1 MIKSNG
7 IDKARVAVFISGKG
21 SNLKSLIKFSFKKNS
36 KFKISLIVSNNS
48 KALGLK
54 YAKLFKVKKKII
66 NYKNKRLTENDL
78 IKKLKKERI
87 NIICLAGFM
96 KIISKNFIKRFGGK
110 ILNIH
115 PSLLPKYPGLNTHKK
130 VLENKDS
137 EHGVTVHL
145 VNEGLDSGPII
156 GFIKLKIY
164 DTESEKDLESRIHNL
179 EHYIYPKILSEL
191 QEGKIV
197 IKDGEIFREEI
208 LHKNGKE
215 YFI

>member
-1 MIKSNG
+1 MNKRLS
-7 IDKARVAVFISGKG
+7 VAILLSGNG
-21 SNLKSLIKFSFKKNS
+21 SNLQAIIDNIKIGELKADIKIVISNKKEA
-36 KFKISLIVSNNS
+36 F
-48 KALGLK
+48 GLK
-54 YAKLFKVKKKII
+54 RAEENGIKNFFVDHKKFESREAFDEKLSKII
-66 NYKNKRLTENDL
+66 
-78 IKKLKKERI
+78 KKE
-87 NIICLAGFM
+87 NVDLVVLAGFM
-96 KIISKNFIKRFGGK
+96 RILGSGFIRNFQSKII
-110 ILNIH
+110 NIH

-145 VNEGLDSGPII
+145 VDEGLDSGPII

-164 DTESEKDLESRIHNL
+164 DKESEKDLEGRIHNL

-197 IKDGEIFREEI
+197 IKDGEILREEI
-208 LHKNGKE
+208 LYKNGKE